1 MEQSILI
8 QQAKKPFWV
17 ELNYSVCFIMF
28 SGCIILFFIVSG
40 MKVDLCGAGHMYSR
54 PFSANQCIAG
64 KFCTYYC
71 RYACCRNY

>member
-28 SGCIILFFIVSG
+28 SGCIILFFYSVGNESG
-40 MKVDLCGAGHMYSR
+40 FMRCGPHVFQAIRRQPVYR
-54 PFSANQCIAG
+54 W
-64 KFCTYYC
+64 
-71 RYACCRNY
+71 